1 MGRPRMNAALPR
13 YCSAFTD
20 RHGKRRVRLRRTG
33 WKTHYAQ
40 AEPGTP
46 EFTQEYRAWE
56 RDGRIQAGADR
67 VVAGTWDDL
76 IARFYRSD
84 GFRKRAA
91 ETQRSYRGELERFRA
106 KYGSRR
112 VATMTAKHIYAI
124 MQQMQATPSAANNLK
139 KRLGQL
145 FDLAIVLGWRTD
157 NPTRVI
163 SSLTTRKGGFKTWQE
178 EQIAAY
184 EARHPV
190 GTPAR
195 LAFDLALYTAQ
206 RRSDV
211 CLMGPQHVKDGKIAV
226 RQLKTGKDMT
236 IPLHP
241 RLRES
246 IAATPTG
253 HLAFIVSSRGAPRT
267 KESFG
272 NWFAD
277 QCAAAGLKGYSMHG
291 LRKAASRRMA
301 EMGLS
306 NQLIKSITGHSS
318 DNEVARYT
326 RDAEQ
331 ARMAELAMER
341 MGEWLTPLATDLA
354 THAENGGKPR

>member
-1 MGRPRMNAALPR
+1 MNATLPR

-20 RHGKRRVRLRRTG
+20 RHGKQRIRFRRTG
-33 WKTHYAQ
+33 WATRYAQ

-46 EFTQEYRAWE
+46 EFTQEYRTWE
-56 RDGRIQAGADR
+56 REGRIQTGADR
-67 VVAGTWDDL
+67 MVAGSWDDL
-76 IARFYRSD
+76 IARFYRSAS
-84 GFRKRAA
+84 FLKRRP

-112 VATMTAKHIYAI
+112 VATMTARHVDAI

-157 NPTRVI
+157 NPARVI
-163 SSLTTRKGGFKTWQE
+163 NSLQTPKGGFKTWQE

-226 RQLKTGKDMT
+226 KQLKTGKDMT

-253 HLAFIVSSRGAPRT
+253 HLAFIVSNRGAPRT

-272 NWFAD
+272 NWFAE

-306 NQLIKSITGHSS
+306 NQLIKSITGHTS

-341 MGEWLTPLATDLA
+341 MGNWLPPSANFLA
-354 THAENGGKPR
+354 THISHRGEKT